1 MNNPFSFLRNKLIQ
15 KPATIDGNLVNKV
28 ITSPTQFT
36 EKERQ
41 LLRQIGASV
50 STISNIFSDVLSIN
64 LERAGIYREVER
76 SCDHP
81 YMTGALELYADCAT
95 TYNYLHNATVW
106 VTSDNQKY
114 SNDLNEMLNNIC
126 IEEKIFD
133 WAWTIAAF
141 GDLFPRVI
149 AKPGLGIITVDDDEH
164 PLNIS
169 RVDYN
174 GILVGFIQTP
184 QGQPSSSSNSI
195 TLMPPWEYCLRGDT
209 KIKLLNNTYPTIK
222 EMADNPAKYIGK
234 YVLSVNPDILNLEPD
249 KIVEVKKTKLD
260 AVLVRVHLD
269 NGKHIDCTEDHRFMM
284 RDGSYKEAKDLQH
297 DDSLMPVYTRLSNT
311 RMLKGYEI
319 IYNPGKNRWN
329 MTHRLVY
336 NYMYGK
342 PKKGNIIHHKWD
354 NEKRAFEKLNNEP
367 SNLDGSMSNNEHIA
381 FHGSIHYDGC
391 MCVSCRAHRG
401 DRPKHKTETC
411 ACYICKVNRG
421 ENSGENHFNYIE
433 RETRLC
439 ACGCG
444 DYLITKVKGRGSN
457 HKFIRGHY
465 WKFTH
470 GTPNIVHDTKTCA
483 CTRCKAMRHDADS
496 KLGFR
501 ALVTKECKRC
511 GKLFENATV
520 SAFANHGK
528 TCKRKHAVL
537 NHKVVAVEYLDIRED
552 VYDLMTERN
561 HNFPLEAGVFVHNC
575 HFRLLGAKR
584 KRTVYDDPSFLE
596 YRTLQP
602 IGGEKRQVTSKYGT
616 SILLNAIPTY
626 KRLRLAED
634 SLLLARTTR
643 GIMKYIYKI
652 KVDSTNL
659 EGVAEIVDNY
669 TSLLKHARAI
679 DNSSGS
685 PHFDNKANPMASVE
699 DIIIPVWGD
708 SANDLVIDKI
718 GGEVDIKWIKDIEEL
733 RNELS
738 AALRVPLSLLG
749 AHVEETSGALGGSS
763 LEKLDIRFARSSRR
777 LQRALIEGIT
787 RLCQI
792 HLAYQNLDPDTRL
805 FQVHMGET
813 STAEEESL
821 QESLGKGVDTIST
834 LFDVIEKASPNF
846 DKVKLLDYFNKKF
859 LKLNDLDFSKYIKNM
874 PVEQE
879 HTVPAE
885 GEDQDVGNDLDLGA
899 ELGAGEKLIDKLP
912 NEAKEAIIE
921 AIQEKKEMHEVLR
934 NSDFRAA
941 TPSPDGMVL
950 WESRYKT
957 CKVKVEKRN

>member
-195 TLMPPWEYCLRGDT
+195 TLMPPWEY
-209 KIKLLNNTYPTIK
+209 
-222 EMADNPAKYIGK
+222 
-234 YVLSVNPDILNLEPD
+234 
-249 KIVEVKKTKLD
+249 
-260 AVLVRVHLD
+260 
-269 NGKHIDCTEDHRFMM
+269 
-284 RDGSYKEAKDLQH
+284 
-297 DDSLMPVYTRLSNT
+297 
-311 RMLKGYEI
+311 
-319 IYNPGKNRWN
+319 
-329 MTHRLVY
+329 
-336 NYMYGK
+336 
-342 PKKGNIIHHKWD
+342 
-354 NEKRAFEKLNNEP
+354 
-367 SNLDGSMSNNEHIA
+367 
-381 FHGSIHYDGC
+381 
-391 MCVSCRAHRG
+391 
-401 DRPKHKTETC
+401 
-411 ACYICKVNRG
+411 
-421 ENSGENHFNYIE
+421 
-433 RETRLC
+433 
-439 ACGCG
+439 
-444 DYLITKVKGRGSN
+444 
-457 HKFIRGHY
+457 
-465 WKFTH
+465 
-470 GTPNIVHDTKTCA
+470 
-483 CTRCKAMRHDADS
+483 
-496 KLGFR
+496 
-501 ALVTKECKRC
+501 
-511 GKLFENATV
+511 
-520 SAFANHGK
+520 
-528 TCKRKHAVL
+528 
-537 NHKVVAVEYLDIRED
+537 
-552 VYDLMTERN
+552 
-561 HNFPLEAGVFVHNC
+561 C